1 MAVFV
6 GNWTNLVHE
15 RPLVAPD
22 ASLEQSADIL
32 RMLHGE
38 TPSAALSQALN
49 TYLVTVSD
57 HGMNASTFTARVV
70 ASTDSDNVSCITAA
84 IGALK
89 GPLHGGAPGPV
100 LRMLKTIARAENA
113 RPWLEKELSE
123 GHRIMGMGH
132 RVYRVRDPRAAIFEQ
147 AVRRLAQEGLEER
160 LALATAVEREAE
172 TILRERYPERNLK
185 ANVEFFTSVLLDS
198 LDVPEELFTPMFAVG
213 RVAGWCAHVLEQRAL
228 RKLIRP
234 ASRYVGVMRD
244 Q

>member
-1 MAVFV
+1 
-6 GNWTNLVHE
+6 
-15 RPLVAPD
+15 
-22 ASLEQSADIL
+22 
-32 RMLHGE
+32 
-38 TPSAALSQALN
+38 
-49 TYLVTVSD
+49 
-57 HGMNASTFTARVV
+57 
-70 ASTDSDNVSCITAA
+70 
-84 IGALK
+84 
-89 GPLHGGAPGPV
+89 LHGGAPGPV

-123 GHRIMGMGH
+123 GRRIMGMGH